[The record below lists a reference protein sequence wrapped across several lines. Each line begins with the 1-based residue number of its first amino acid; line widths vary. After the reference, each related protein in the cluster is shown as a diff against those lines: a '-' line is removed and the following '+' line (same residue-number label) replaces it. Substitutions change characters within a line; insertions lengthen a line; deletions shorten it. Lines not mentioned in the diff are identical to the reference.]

1 MVMEDPADVAET
13 KPGRPERRAL
23 LRVMVVD
30 DLPEMRFLLE
40 IALSREP
47 KVALVGEGDDGQQAV
62 EKIELLRPELVVM
75 DLQMPRLNGIEAT
88 KRIKELWP
96 QVDVVAFTSSG
107 PDDGRAQMA
116 AAGAVASF
124 DKHQLKELL
133 DFIRER
139 ASRR

>member
-1 MVMEDPADVAET
+1 MNSPVTTET
-13 KPGRPERRAL
+13 KLERPERRAL

-47 KVALVGEGDDGQQAV
+47 KVAIVGQGEDGQQAI
-62 EKIELLRPELVVM
+62 EKIELLRPELVIM
-75 DLQMPRLNGIEAT
+75 DLQMPRMDGISAT
-88 KRIKELWP
+88 RRIKEEWP
-96 QVDVVAFTSSG
+96 QVDIVGFTSSG
-107 PDDGRAQMA
+107 PEDGHGQMA

-133 DFIRER
+133 DFIRKR
-139 ASRR
+139 AAQR